1 MQCLYSVCIAT
12 VVAVSAIA
20 DTSGVT
26 VTLEPQCIRNIGGVT
41 RFCRKQFIT
50 IHESFGS
57 IDFADEDVRYLEEYL
72 EVEYGRDGGLIPWF
86 ATEAEADPENP
97 DTFKETD
104 VVDFAAE
111 LRANTS
117 GFRLNPEDTQETV
130 LCMHPE
136 WMHATPTNDFR
147 PWGPRTYQTTAE
159 FIEKTLKAMWPD
171 GEGMPKYLEV
181 LNEPFIHRE
190 KNGHNIDDLSEQHNV
205 VAEHLHKTVPGLM
218 VGGYC
223 AAWVDVEGGDFNH
236 WKTHQ
241 KRFMDIAGHNMD
253 FWSYHIYDGVN
264 VKGTPSS
271 RVGSNSEAV
280 MDIIDSYSFIKFGEA
295 KPILISEFGGI
306 PRGNMNVVP
315 YDSARSAHM
324 IRSAMGQLITFMD
337 HPDRLLK
344 VIPYF
349 LGKATWTYDL
359 RGDYEPG
366 NANPFLLWRR
376 LADGYFVKTD
386 LVKYYEFWKG
396 LNGEWRRAV
405 SSNPDIRVQLLA
417 DGDVLNVILMNIDT
431 KEQNVKLEGL
441 EGIVPETVVMRT
453 LRTDGD
459 EPVLANKF
467 AEEVPEELTLAVG
480 ETVMLRIFMKKPVE
494 PTEQV
499 EESRHYATD
508 YLKKIHAH
516 QPVQFTFENVPTG
529 RGTAVL
535 RVSVGRKRDRSVL
548 PESVEFNG
556 HPLEIPDN
564 WAGDQGKRGNFFGVT
579 EFQVPMDHVKS
590 VNEVK
595 LVYPD
600 DGGHAACAVLQLNRV
615 GKLK

>member
-1 MQCLYSVCIAT
+1 MQNLYSVLIGLM
-12 VVAVSAIA
+12 VAGSAFA
-20 DTSGVT
+20 KDAAVT
-26 VTLEPQCIRNIGGVT
+26 VTLDPDCIRNIGGVT
-41 RFCRKQFIT
+41 QFSRKQFIT
-50 IHESFGS
+50 IHETFGS
-57 IDFADEDVRYLEEYL
+57 IDFADEDVRYLEEDL

-86 ATEAEADPENP
+86 AQNAEADPDNP
-97 DTFKETD
+97 DTFNEAD
-104 VVDFAAE
+104 VVAFAAE

-117 GFRLNPEDTQETV
+117 DFRLVPENTAETV

-136 WMHATPTNDFR
+136 WMHGTPTNDFR
-147 PWGPRTYQTTAE
+147 PWGPRSYQTTAE
-159 FIEKTLKAMWPD
+159 FIETTLKAMWPD

-181 LNEPFIHRE
+181 LNEPFIHR
-190 KNGHNIDDLSEQHNV
+190 KRNGHHIDDLSEQHNV
-205 VAEHLHKTVPGLM
+205 VAEHLHQTVPDLM

-236 WKTHQ
+236 WNSQQ

-280 MDIIDSYSFIKFGEA
+280 MDIVDSYSFIKFGKA

-324 IRSAMGQLITFMD
+324 IRSTMGQLITFMD

-344 VIPYF
+344 VVPYF

-359 RGDYEPG
+359 VDDYEPG

-376 LADGYFVKTD
+376 QADGFFVKTD

-417 DGDVLNVILMNIDT
+417 DGNVLNVVLMNIDT
-431 KEQNVKLEGL
+431 KAQIVKLDGL
-441 EGIVPETVVMRT
+441 AEMEPRTVVMRT
-453 LRTDGD
+453 LRTDG
-459 EPVLANKF
+459 EGPVLANKF
-467 AEEVPEELTLAVG
+467 VDRIPDELSLALG
-480 ETVMLRIFMKKPVE
+480 ETVMLRIFLKE
-494 PTEQV
+494 PIAPS
-499 EESRHYATD
+499 EEVKETRHYATE
-508 YLKKIHAH
+508 YLKPIHAG
-516 QPVQFTFENVPTG
+516 QPVRYVIEGVPTG
-529 RGTAVL
+529 RGSAVL
-535 RVSVGRKRDRSVL
+535 RVSVGRKREKSVM
-548 PESVEFNG
+548 PESVRFNG
-556 HPLEIPDN
+556 HSLEIPDN

-579 EFQVPMDHVKS
+579 EFQIPMDFVKS
-590 VNEVK
+590 VNEID

-600 DGGHAACAVLQLNRV
+600 DGGRAACAVLQVNRFSE
-615 GKLK
+615 K